1 MKKIIIDC
9 NIFDKMIFDKDLLLQ
24 SLGEYE
30 YFIISIQYDE
40 LKKSQILKMNGENPY
55 FPLSIY

>member
-40 LKKSQILKMNGENPY
+40 LKKSQILKKIGENSY